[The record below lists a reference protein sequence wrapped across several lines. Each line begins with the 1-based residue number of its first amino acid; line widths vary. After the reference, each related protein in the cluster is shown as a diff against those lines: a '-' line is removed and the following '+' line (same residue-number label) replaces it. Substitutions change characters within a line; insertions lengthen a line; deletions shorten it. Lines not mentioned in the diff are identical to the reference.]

1 MRYVLSYDITED
13 KPRTKVAKLMEG
25 VLTRVQYSVF
35 EGDVPEPRLTEAVQ
49 KAIGLIDPET
59 DSLRVYRL
67 CASCAA
73 RIDCYGKEVALGCEE
88 VKVL

>member
-59 DSLRVYRL
+59 DSI
-67 CASCAA
+67 
-73 RIDCYGKEVALGCEE
+73 RIYHLGKNWEQ
-88 VKVL
+88 KVEHHGKNDDYNIDAPLIL